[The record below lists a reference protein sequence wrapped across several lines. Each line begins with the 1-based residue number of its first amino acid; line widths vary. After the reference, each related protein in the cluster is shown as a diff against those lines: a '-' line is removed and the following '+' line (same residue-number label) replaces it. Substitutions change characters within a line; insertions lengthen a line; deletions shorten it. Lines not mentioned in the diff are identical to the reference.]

1 MEITSFV
8 RVTDNVLPFPVLGK
22 FIEYLNLC
30 DFTEAKTIG
39 ESQDLNVPS
48 EKTYRNAEIYPFTQ
62 DNKSLSNVHWN
73 NLLCAHFM
81 KAYQEYCTFYKHF
94 DVKQIIDVSALR
106 YKKGCY
112 YKVHTDHH
120 CDIPRTLSLIYL
132 CNNDYKGGELVFHD
146 PVDSSTHPI
155 EVRPN
160 RVIIWPS
167 NSLFPH
173 EVKEVTKGIRYSVV
187 SWAL

>member
-1 MEITSFV
+1 M
-8 RVTDNVLPFPVLGK
+8 
-22 FIEYLNLC
+22 
-30 DFTEAKTIG
+30 
-39 ESQDLNVPS
+39 
-48 EKTYRNAEIYPFTQ
+48 
-62 DNKSLSNVHWN
+62 
-73 NLLCAHFM
+73 
-81 KAYQEYCTFYKHF
+81 
-94 DVKQIIDVSALR
+94 
-106 YKKGCY
+106 
-112 YKVHTDHH
+112 HTDHH